1 MDKVDEKN
9 FTPLEP
15 AFLIKDCKL
24 EDLPE
29 ENSLLSVY
37 IPVVIVKRVSADYFE
52 VKTIQENHMYL
63 SHKDLL
69 IKLDEIY
76 NMFN

>member
-1 MDKVDEKN
+1 MDDEKV

-15 AFLIKDCKL
+15 AFLIKNCKF

-37 IPVVIVKRVSADYFE
+37 IPVVIVERVSEDYLK
-52 VKTIQENHMYL
+52 VKTIQEDQIYL

-69 IKLDEIY
+69 IKLDEI
-76 NMFN
+76 NNIFN